1 MSRDLVLGLDGGGSK
16 TVVALA
22 NRDGAVTALHHGPG
36 LDPFGNPQWRRDL
49 AALVEAI
56 GTGGG
61 DLRRAVLGLS
71 CHAEMKDVSDA
82 QREAARRLFDVGVD
96 VLNDVH
102 VAFEGALAG
111 RAGVLSLA
119 GTGSMA
125 WAGDGRG
132 LHRRT
137 GGWGDLIGDE
147 GSGYW
152 IGREA
157 LSDITRTIDGRSD
170 HAAFARSLLEK
181 IEVDQHGLLAWVYGL
196 PHRRSGIAALAV
208 MVDGL
213 ADAGDPTAARLM
225 ARAADELSR
234 QVRAAWRLIG
244 APEPLI
250 WSYAGSVFTSASI
263 MRGMV
268 DRLGPP
274 TPPQLPPVGGAILE
288 AARRSGWATDTA
300 WRSRLAATLA
310 AAIRPG
316 GVPEQPEQG
325 CTA

>member
-22 NRDGAVTALHHGPG
+22 DRDGTVTAMRQGPG

-49 AALVEAI
+49 AGLVQAI
-56 GTGGG
+56 GMGGG
-61 DLRRAVLGLS
+61 DLGRAVLGLS
-71 CHAEMKDVSDA
+71 CHTEVKAVSDA
-82 QREAARRLFDVGVD
+82 QTAAVRDLFGIPFD

-132 LHRRT
+132 SHRRT
-137 GGWGDLIGDE
+137 GGWGELIGDE

-157 LSDITRTIDGRSD
+157 LSEVTRAIDGRSS
-170 HAAFARSLLEK
+170 HPRFAWSLLEH
-181 IEVDQHGLLAWVYGL
+181 IGLGRDELLGWVYGL
-196 PHRRSGIAALAV
+196 SHRRSAIAALAV
-208 MVDGL
+208 AVDGL
-213 ADAGDPTAARLM
+213 ADAGDPIATSLM
-225 ARAADELSR
+225 ARAADELSQ
-234 QVRAAWRLIG
+234 QVEAAWHLIG
-244 APEPLI
+244 APEPLV
-250 WSYAGSVFTSASI
+250 WSHAGGVFNSASI
-263 MRGMV
+263 KRRMI

-274 TPPQLPPVGGAILE
+274 VAPRLPPVGGAILE
-288 AARRSGWATDTA
+288 AARRSGWATEA
-300 WRSRLAATLA
+300 GWRDRLAASLA
-310 AAIRPG
+310 TAIRPG
-316 GVPEQPEQG
+316 GVPE
-325 CTA
+325 

>member
-170 HAAFARSLLEK
+170 HAAFARSLLEQ
-181 IEVDQHGLLAWVYGL
+181 IGVDQHGLLAWVYGL

-244 APEPLI
+244 SPEPLI
-250 WSYAGSVFTSASI
+250 WSYAGQRVHERFDHARHGRSAGSAHASATPAGRRCDPRSGPAFGLGDRYGLAQPARCLA
-263 MRGMV
+263 RGS
-268 DRLGPP
+268 DP
-274 TPPQLPPVGGAILE
+274 
-288 AARRSGWATDTA
+288 ARRCSGTT
-300 WRSRLAATLA
+300 
-310 AAIRPG
+310 
-316 GVPEQPEQG
+316 
-325 CTA
+325 